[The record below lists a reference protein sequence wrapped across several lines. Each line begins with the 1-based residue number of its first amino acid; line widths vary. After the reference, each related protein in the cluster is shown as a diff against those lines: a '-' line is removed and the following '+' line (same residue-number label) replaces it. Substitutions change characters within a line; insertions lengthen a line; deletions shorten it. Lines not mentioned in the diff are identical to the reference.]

1 MHFSI
6 LCLALGATAQALP
19 QVLPSNTTSALSSSS
34 TSSGLTGG
42 LLGLDSPVSSLL
54 SKVGLGGD
62 DSIDSL
68 LIALNL
74 SEVSSLLD
82 LTTVLQSLNLNG
94 LLKRDGL
101 GLNKTV
107 NELSVQNLLALLNTE
122 TGNATQFLS
131 GLGVND
137 NTINST
143 LSKLNLGQDATV
155 GNLLGALNLNGTSTV
170 ADLTKSLGGLSKRS
184 ALLGLTGES
193 GSGLLGL
200 DALDLGTLD
209 SLLAGLGLS
218 QGSQLTSVLN
228 TLNLSQTSS
237 LTSLFSGLGLDTSSF
252 NGLLAS
258 NGLSGSNS
266 ISSVLTSV
274 EVPLNATLGQLFSGL
289 GITDALF
296 LARILLRP
304 FGHMQSPSRFPSA
317 QPDIQSS
324 PRTERK
330 RKRRA
335 QEEAT
340 NKQQTLQGL
349 LSDQQEP
356 SSVSS
361 STLPRSKR
369 IRQGSANPSTPPKKL
384 ARTDM
389 YSFPS
394 RSQATNGN
402 GVVDLTNGSPSP
414 SPQTRRVNGAMKGR
428 GGLNPH
434 TGAKKLVVKN
444 LKQNTGWDSKAYL
457 EKIWNQLDAALAII
471 FTGGQ
476 GGFSKED
483 LYRGV
488 ENVCRQGGASTLF
501 SRLESRCRQ
510 HVEHDLRDSLTGKAG
525 SDNITVL
532 EAVIAEWARW
542 KQEMAVIRA
551 IFFFLDRSYLLSSS
565 KPTLSDLTPQIFR
578 DVVFTA
584 ESLKPKTVDGACDLV
599 ARDRTQQQALDKT
612 LFRQA
617 VDMFHELQVYSA
629 SFEPR
634 FLGTTQN
641 YVAEWSDNLI
651 VEKSLPQYVALAEAF
666 MASEMARC
674 DEFALDASTK
684 RELLAVLED
693 HFVVRKETDLT
704 EYEPLASLLDRNA
717 MADLT
722 ALYALLNRR
731 RLGDKLRPA
740 FEKWVDET
748 GTSVVF
754 SKNEDDMIVQLLSLK
769 RRLDATWKT
778 AFQRDASL
786 GHGLRESFETF
797 VNKTKKGEATWGT
810 DNTKVGEMIAKY
822 VDQLLRG
829 GAKAIPEVLTARRA
843 SSITAP
849 NQPALEKAVDG
860 AEENNEDEEIDEDTE
875 INIQL
880 DQVLDL
886 FRFLQG
892 KAVFEAFYKKDLA
905 RRLLMARSAS
915 SDAERSMLTRLKTEC
930 GAGFTQNLEQMFK
943 DVELA
948 REEMQSYKSRLEER
962 VGYEKG
968 KNVDLN
974 VNILSAAAW
983 PTYPDIPVVIPSNVK
998 KSIDDFELHY
1008 KSKHTGRK
1016 LDWKHALAH
1025 CQMRAKFDKGYK
1037 ELVVSSFQA
1046 VVLLLFNGVKPD
1058 EHLPYSHIQ
1067 TETGLPEQE
1076 VKRTLQSLAC
1086 AKLRPLTK
1094 HPKGKEINDTDTF
1107 TVNTSFDHPK
1117 FRVKINQVQLK
1128 ETKEENKETHIRVA
1142 EDRNFECQAAIVRI
1156 LKSKKT
1162 ISHQQLVSE
1171 TISATMSRGV
1181 LAVADIKKNV
1191 DRLIEKDYMEREEG
1205 NMYSYIA

>member
-19 QVLPSNTTSALSSSS
+19 QILPSSTTSALSSSS
-34 TSSGLTGG
+34 PSSGLTGG
-42 LLGLDSPVSSLL
+42 LGLNSPISSLL

-62 DSIDSL
+62 DSIDSFL
-68 LIALNL
+68 SALDL

-82 LTTVLQSLNLNG
+82 LTTVLQSLDLNG
-94 LLKRDGL
+94 LLKRDGAL
-101 GLNKTV
+101 GLGLTQTV
-107 NELSVQNLLALLNTE
+107 DELSVQNLLALLNTE

-131 GLGVND
+131 GLGVKD
-137 NTINST
+137 NTVNGI
-143 LSKLNLGQDATV
+143 LRKLDLGQNATV
-155 GNLLGALNLNGTSTV
+155 GNLLRALNLNGTSTV
-170 ADLTKSLGGLSKRS
+170 TDLTNSLGGLSKRS
-184 ALLGLTGES
+184 ALLGLTG
-193 GSGLLGL
+193 GSNSDLLGL
-200 DALDLGTLD
+200 DALDLGTLT

-218 QGSQLTSVLN
+218 QGSQLTSVLD

-252 NGLLAS
+252 DGLLAS
-258 NGLSGSNS
+258 NGLSGSDS
-266 ISSVLTSV
+266 ISSVLTSL
-274 EVPLNATLGQLFSGL
+274 EVPLDATLGQLFSGL
-289 GITDALF
+289 GLTNALF
-296 LARILLRP
+296 
-304 FGHMQSPSRFPSA
+304 HMQSPSRFPSA

-324 PRTERK
+324 PPTEQK
-330 RKRRA
+330 RKRQA

-340 NKQQTLQGL
+340 NKQRTLQGL
-349 LSDQQEP
+349 LSGQQEP
-356 SSVSS
+356 SRVPA
-361 STLPRSKR
+361 STSPRSKR
-369 IRQGSANPSTPPKKL
+369 IKQGSANPSTPPKKL

-389 YSFPS
+389 YSFSS

-402 GVVDLTNGSPSP
+402 GVVDLTHSSPTS

-457 EKIWNQLDAALAII
+457 EKIWSRLDAALAII

-510 HVEHDLRDSLTGKAG
+510 HVEHDLRDSLVGKAG
-525 SDNITVL
+525 LDNITVL

-542 KQEMAVIRA
+542 KQEMVVIRA

-565 KPTLSDLTPQIFR
+565 KPTLSDLTPQLFR

-684 RELLAVLED
+684 RDLLAVLED

-717 MADLT
+717 VADLT

-778 AFQRDASL
+778 AFQRDAAL

-849 NQPALEKAVDG
+849 NQPALEKAVER
-860 AEENNEDEEIDEDTE
+860 AEENNEDEEVDEDTE

-968 KNVDLN
+968 KNVDLT

-1046 VVLLLFNGVKPD
+1046 VVLLLFNGIKPD

-1181 LAVADIKKNV
+1181 LAVADIKKNI